1 MIYFRRS
8 NASEQSSN
16 PCEQIYRDRPRYKA
30 HYMNCHGPRI
40 RSDYQRQKQAHYCEE
55 DQFLYHIYYTSNSI
69 D

>member
-8 NASEQSSN
+8 NAVYSLQTL
-16 PCEQIYRDRPRYKA
+16 YKFHRDRPRYKA